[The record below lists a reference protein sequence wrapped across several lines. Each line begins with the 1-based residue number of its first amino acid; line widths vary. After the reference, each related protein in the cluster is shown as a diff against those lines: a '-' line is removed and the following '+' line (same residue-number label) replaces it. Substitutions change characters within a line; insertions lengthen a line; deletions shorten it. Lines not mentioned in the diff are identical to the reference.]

1 MRKRVRVRRLITVV
15 VILLACVVAGAL
27 IYRVPAVQDRLGWR
41 IAALQARIKYTLFP
55 PAEAVFTP
63 DPTLAAMVQSTLDAI
78 TPTATVTPPVSTPPT
93 PTITPTPSPTPMP
106 IPPSAYLSGVRHE
119 YEKWNN
125 CGPATLAMT
134 LSFWGWEGDQIPI
147 ADFVKPNPRDKN
159 VMPYELQDFVEQ
171 QTDLRMIV
179 RTGGTLDLIKRLI
192 ASGFPVMVEK
202 GYDFPGAD
210 KGWMG
215 HYQLIVGYDDA
226 QARFTAYDSYTGGPN
241 IPVAYDALESNWRS
255 FNFTFLVPYPP
266 EREEELLAL
275 LGGLADE
282 QAAVQAAA
290 QRASDEIYALTGRD
304 QFFAWF
310 NRGSSLVSLQD
321 YAGAAAAYDEA
332 FRLQATLDPETRP
345 WRMLWYQTGPY
356 WAYQYSGRSYDVIS
370 LATSTLT
377 VMSEPV
383 LEESYYWR
391 GLARNTVGDVTG
403 AIEDW
408 RTAVQAHPGFEP
420 ALAQLQAAGV
430 EP

>member
-1 MRKRVRVRRLITVV
+1 MRNRSRARRLASVV
-15 VILLACVVAGAL
+15 VGVLGCVVLASLAYN
-27 IYRVPAVQDRLGWR
+27 IPAVQDRLSWR
-41 IAALQARIKYTLFP
+41 IASLQARIKYALFP

-63 DPTLAAMVQSTLDAI
+63 DPTLAAMVQSTLAAI
-78 TPTATVTPPVSTPPT
+78 TPTTTPALAASPTATLA
-93 PTITPTPSPTPMP
+93 PSPTPTLAP
-106 IPPSAYLSGVRHE
+106 LPASAYLSGVRHE

-134 LSFWGWEGDQIPI
+134 LSFWDWTGDQTPI
-147 ADFVKPNPRDKN
+147 ASYVKPNPRDKN
-159 VMPYELQDFVEQ
+159 VMPYELKDFVDS
-171 QTDLRMIV
+171 QTELRMVV
-179 RTGGTLDLIKRLI
+179 RVGGTLDGIKRLV
-192 ASGFPVMVEK
+192 AGGFPVMVEK

-215 HYQLIVGYDDA
+215 HYQLIVGYDNA

-241 IPVAYDALESNWRS
+241 IPVPYDQLESGWRA

-266 EREEELLAL
+266 DREEDLLGL

-310 NRGSSLVSLQD
+310 NRGSSLVLLQD

-332 FRLQATLDPETRP
+332 FRLQAILDPEIRP

-370 LATSTLT
+370 LATNTLT
-377 VMSEPV
+377 IMSEPV
-383 LEESYYWR
+383 LEETYYWR
-391 GLARNTVGDVTG
+391 GLARSAVGDAAG
-403 AIEDW
+403 AVEDW
-408 RTAVQAHPGFEP
+408 RAAVQAHPGFEP
-420 ALAQLQAAGV
+420 AVAQLQAVGV